1 MNKEDLCF
9 PDKYYSIQFTL
20 DISAIFRKVRIPLN
34 TEMVNSRR
42 LPLYINAYVAQ
53 LKLKEI
59 QKSLRGITRFF
70 ILFHQVQATSQKI
83 DPDYIYKSEHYTH
96 SDQQEQEDQ

>member
-34 TEMVNSRR
+34 TEMVSSRR
-42 LPLYINAYVAQ
+42 LPLYINAYA
-53 LKLKEI
+53 
-59 QKSLRGITRFF
+59 SLRGITRFF

-96 SDQQEQEDQ
+96 SDQQEQKDQ